1 VYRMTLHRTTP
12 LLNEQVSIEVRDRG
26 FALGALDGVLGW
38 FHYVNATP
46 CPAGLERRW
55 RELGAGDPQR
65 FARGWAIDAAAEMLE
80 AAGARDYLIETGTDA
95 RMTGG
100 GRRLTA
106 CAGEFELGADELAL
120 ATYDDPAGDAT
131 AITVVG
137 PELAGAV
144 ARATS
149 ARRDGPAPG
158 YEWVA
163 LLAGGR
169 VQASAGFRALCPL
182 PRRSVRTRPSR
193 QASRPSRPRFAPA

>member
-1 VYRMTLHRTTP
+1 MTLHRTTP
-12 LLNEQVSIEVRDRG
+12 LLNAQVSIEVRDPAFPR
-26 FALGALDGVLGW
+26 GALDGVLGW

-46 CPAGLERRW
+46 CPAGLERSW
-55 RELGAGDPQR
+55 RELGAGDRER

-80 AAGARDYLIETGTDA
+80 AAGARDYRIGAGTDA
-95 RMTGG
+95 RISGR

-106 CAGEFELGADELAL
+106 CAGEFQLGADELAL
-120 ATYDDPAGDAT
+120 ATHDAPAGEAT

-149 ARRDGPAPG
+149 ARRDGPVQG

-163 LLAGGR
+163 LFAGGR
-169 VQASAGFRALCPL
+169 VRASAGFRALCPR
-182 PRRSVRTRPSR
+182 PRRSVRTRPSL
-193 QASRPSRPRFAPA
+193 QPSRPSHRRFAPA

>member
-1 VYRMTLHRTTP
+1 MTHMLHRTTS
-12 LLNEQVSIEVRDRG
+12 LLNAQVSIDVRDRG
-26 FALGALDGVLGW
+26 FARGALDGVLGW
-38 FHYVNATP
+38 FHYVDATP
-46 CPAGLERRW
+46 CPDELERRW
-55 RELGAGDPQR
+55 RELGGGDRER

-80 AAGARDYLIETGTDA
+80 AAGARDYRIAAGNDA
-95 RMTGG
+95 RMSGR

-120 ATYDDPAGDAT
+120 ATCDAPAGDAS

-149 ARRDGPAPG
+149 LRRDGPAPG

-169 VQASAGFRALCPL
+169 VQASAGFRALCPR

-193 QASRPSRPRFAPA
+193 QASRPSRPRFAPV

>member
-1 VYRMTLHRTTP
+1 MLHRTAP
-12 LLNEQVSIEVRDRG
+12 LLNEQVSIEVRDGG
-26 FALGALDGVLGW
+26 FAHASLDGVLGW

-55 RELGAGDPQR
+55 RELGAGDYER

-80 AAGARDYLIETGTDA
+80 AAGARDYRIGAGADA
-95 RMTGG
+95 RMSGR

-120 ATYDDPAGDAT
+120 ATYDAPAGEAT

-149 ARRDGPAPG
+149 PRRDGPAPG

-169 VQASAGFRALCPL
+169 VQASAGFRALCPR
-182 PRRSVRTRPSR
+182 PRRSVRTRPSL
-193 QASRPSRPRFAPA
+193 QASRRSRPRFAPV